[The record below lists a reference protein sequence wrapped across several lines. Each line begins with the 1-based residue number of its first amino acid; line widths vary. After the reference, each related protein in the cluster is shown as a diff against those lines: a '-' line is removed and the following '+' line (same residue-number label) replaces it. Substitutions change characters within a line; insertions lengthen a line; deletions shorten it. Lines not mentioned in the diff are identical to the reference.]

1 MRQKLKSN
9 QYGHVSLGRQKHQAL
24 THSARSGAA
33 MSAIL
38 ANLRLSRK
46 ASLEFG
52 RDSAANASHTIM
64 SQPIAHIPAHT
75 TSENAIRRNVF
86 KEDFLGRL
94 TSPMTHDHLLL
105 AGLLPAKRNQQEA

>member
-1 MRQKLKSN
+1 M
-9 QYGHVSLGRQKHQAL
+9 G
-24 THSARSGAA
+24 
-33 MSAIL
+33 AIL

-52 RDSAANASHTIM
+52 RDSAANASHTIT

-86 KEDFLGRL
+86 MEDFLGRL
-94 TSPMTHDHLLL
+94 TLEDTAPLTEGAMSIFV
-105 AGLLPAKRNQQEA
+105 